1 MKPSRSEDAGGVDQ
15 RSSVSRRRVF
25 RQGAAIAGSVVA
37 SQLAVAQ
44 TPPVPATGS
53 GPTGKSL
60 AGTKFRAYV
69 RNGATSSIE
78 ELTLRPIQ
86 PQQVVIR
93 TQAAQACYTIVNAL
107 GPPPARPAGAPAP
120 AAAIIGHGGVGIVEE
135 VGSEVKRVQVGD
147 LVVVP
152 VTPQCGQCWMCLHG
166 RADACRSALGRPAVP
181 VADMR
186 DGTPVNGRLGGFA
199 ELMVEWEEQTVPI
212 FTKVPAVELSLLSC
226 VMTCGLGMAL
236 RRIPVEPGEEVA
248 VFGAGP
254 VGLSA
259 IQGAR
264 IAGAGQIVAVEPI
277 RVRREL
283 ALKLGATVAL
293 DPNQYKGNDLVT
305 KIKDICK
312 GPTDRVFSGG
322 RGTNPVNLGPMFVL
336 EAVGGNRFPPKVETG
351 PDPTGV
357 EVLQQVWALCPP
369 GGIIRTCGVG
379 QPPGSTVTF
388 PAGQWSNATK
398 THIPGNFAGVNTM
411 RDLPLFVRL
420 IENRDFDAKS
430 IATSTFPLEKAREAM
445 QEAAD
450 RTTIASVVTFG

>member
-1 MKPSRSEDAGGVDQ
+1 MIVGGT
-15 RSSVSRRRVF
+15 
-25 RQGAAIAGSVVA
+25 VA
-37 SQLAVAQ
+37 SQIAVAQ
-44 TPPVPATGS
+44 RPATSSS
-53 GPTGKSL
+53 GKLS
-60 AGTKFRAYV
+60 GTKFRAYV
-69 RNGATSSIE
+69 RHGTRSSIE
-78 ELTLRPIQ
+78 ELTLRPIH

-107 GPPPARPAGAPAP
+107 APPVVPAGGAVPPA
-120 AAAIIGHGGVGIVEE
+120 AIVGHGGVGIVEE
-135 VGSEVKRVQVGD
+135 VGREVRRVQVGD
-147 LVVVP
+147 LVIVP

-166 RADACRSALGRPAVP
+166 RADACRSALARPADP
-181 VADMR
+181 VADMS

-199 ELMVEWEEQTVPI
+199 ELMVEWEEQTVPV
-212 FTKVPAVELSLLSC
+212 FSNVSPVELSLLSC
-226 VMTCGLGMAL
+226 VMTCGLGLAL
-236 RRIPVEPGEEVA
+236 RRIPVEPGEDVA

-277 RVRREL
+277 RYRREL

-293 DPNQYKGNDLVT
+293 DPSQYRGNDLVT

-312 GPTDRVFSGG
+312 GPTDRIFAGG
-322 RGTNPVNLGPMFVL
+322 RGTVAANLGPMFVL

-379 QPPGSTVTF
+379 QPAGSTVTF

-411 RDLPLFVRL
+411 RDLPLFVHL
-420 IENRDFDAKS
+420 IENKQFDAKS
-430 IATSTFPLEKAREAM
+430 IATSTFKLEQVREAL
-445 QEAAD
+445 QAAAD
-450 RTTIASVVTFG
+450 RTTVASVVTFS

>member
-1 MKPSRSEDAGGVDQ
+1 MKPTNSGSAGPVNQ
-15 RSSVSRRRVF
+15 QSSVSRRRVF
-25 RQGAAIAGSVVA
+25 RQGAVLAGGAVA

-44 TPPVPATGS
+44 TPASTK
-53 GPTGKSL
+53 TGKSL
-60 AGTKFRAYV
+60 TGTKFRALV
-69 RNGATSSIE
+69 RHGTTSTLE
-78 ELTLRPIQ
+78 ELTLRPIY

-107 GPPPARPAGAPAP
+107 GSNAVAN
-120 AAAIIGHGGVGIVEE
+120 AAIIGHGGVGIVEE

-147 LVVVP
+147 RVIVP

-166 RADACRSALGRPAVP
+166 RADACRSALGRPATP

-199 ELMVEWEEQTVPI
+199 ELMVEWEEQTVPV
-212 FTKVPAVELSLLSC
+212 FSNVSAVELSLLSC

-236 RRIPVEPGEEVA
+236 RRMPVEPGEDVA

-277 RVRREL
+277 RYRREL

-305 KIKDICK
+305 KIKDLCK

-322 RGTNPVNLGPMFVL
+322 RGTNAVNLGPMFVL

-369 GGIIRTCGVG
+369 AGIIRTCGVG
-379 QPPGSTVTF
+379 QPQGSTVTF

-420 IENRDFDAKS
+420 IENKDFDAKS
-430 IATSTFPLEKAREAM
+430 IATATYPLEQAREAL
-445 QEAAD
+445 QATAD
-450 RTTIASVVTFG
+450 RTTVATVVTFG